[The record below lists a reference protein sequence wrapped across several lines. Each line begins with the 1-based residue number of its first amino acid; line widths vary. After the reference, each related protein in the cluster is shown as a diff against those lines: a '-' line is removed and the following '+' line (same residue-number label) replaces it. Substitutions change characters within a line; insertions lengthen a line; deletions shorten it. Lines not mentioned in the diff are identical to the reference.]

1 MIEITSL
8 EKIEIA
14 GGWLIDVL
22 SKHML
27 DKTDFGQ
34 ITVCAIGPGF
44 VRGNHY
50 HKIKTERIC
59 VLQGSGKIVYEDIE
73 TKERGEINI
82 IEGKFSLVKIPPRIA
97 HVIVNSGKSPMLA
110 LVYLDEPYDKDNP
123 DEYIYKLV

>member
-1 MIEITSL
+1 MIDVINL
-8 EKIEIA
+8 ERIEIA

-27 DKTDFGQ
+27 DKTTFGQ
-34 ITVCAIGPGF
+34 ITVCAIGPEF

-59 VLQGSGKIVYEDIE
+59 ILQGNGKIVYEDIK
-73 TKERGEINI
+73 TKERGEVTIN
-82 IEGKFSLVKIPPRIA
+82 EGKHSLIKIPPKIA
-97 HVIVNSGKSPMLA
+97 HAIVNSGKSFMIA
-110 LVYLDEPYDKDNP
+110 LIYLDEPYDKDNP